1 MWDEWGRNEIA
12 IGVDKD
18 EEIKSEWLLID
29 EDERLWLKEKVDHKF
44 PLSFIKIFRAKSFT
58 RTSKLPSQAT
68 LILTRFSD
76 SSREK
81 S

>member
-29 EDERLWLKEKVDHKF
+29 EDERLWLKEKDRPQISLEFH
-44 PLSFIKIFRAKSFT
+44 
-58 RTSKLPSQAT
+58 
-68 LILTRFSD
+68 
-76 SSREK
+76 
-81 S
+81 